1 MEIVNKSMEST
12 LPDNKKVNSYSDSS
26 TNVIGIVS
34 YKLEDLIEIKN
45 TLKDVNSYEYQVH
58 YTSLNRIVEYPDG
71 SKTIQVFPL
80 IYFNYKQEVSYA
92 SIDVE
97 MTDVIEELKKYEEPT
112 KMLALDLKRRFK
124 ELDDKEISESNVKV
138 IYTICMLN
146 NVHKHP

>member
-58 YTSLNRIVEYPDG
+58 YTSLNRIVEYPDS
-71 SKTIQVFPL
+71 SKTIMVFPL

-112 KMLALDLKRRFK
+112 KILALDLKRRFK
-124 ELDDKEISESNVKV
+124 ELDDKEINENVKV
-138 IYTICMLN
+138 SYTICMLN

>member
-1 MEIVNKSMEST
+1 MEIINKSMEST
-12 LPDNKKVNSYSDSS
+12 LPDNKKVNSYYDSS
-26 TNVIGIVS
+26 TNVIGIAS
-34 YKLEDLIEIKN
+34 YKLEDLLEIKN

-58 YTSLNRIVEYPDG
+58 YTSLNRIVKYPDG
-71 SKTIQVFPL
+71 SKTILVFPL